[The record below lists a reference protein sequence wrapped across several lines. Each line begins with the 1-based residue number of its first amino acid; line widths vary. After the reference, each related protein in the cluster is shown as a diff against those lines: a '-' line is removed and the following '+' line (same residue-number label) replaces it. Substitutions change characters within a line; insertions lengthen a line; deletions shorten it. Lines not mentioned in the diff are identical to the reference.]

1 MANKKDNRIRRG
13 RKNSTY
19 RKLPLMSR
27 KQAESNTCKIC
38 KKALSEKEVSFSLYN
53 SDSAE
58 SGKGK
63 MVLPYCEHCGISY
76 AAGKDSTRIRRAY
89 PNSHAEMFQ
98 LGDSDQMYS
107 KAADILREA
116 SAPISAKPESGK
128 SAPKGKDTTGTVQ
141 GKKQKT
147 KTARQDKKQDPRT
160 ARQEKKQDPKSSRRQ
175 DRKNQGAEGKSPKG
189 KAARNENKGRT
200 GKATAN
206 DQKEAARI
214 ENRPN
219 DMLTPQDIL
228 VRVQTLKCS
237 VKSHKAKNM
246 KVECRLLNSS
256 GHIQTA
262 VIPVAFCPECGKYY
276 ILDSEYRKT
285 RKKGIILCQIT
296 EEGIDKKNIEQA
308 VLSESPLFTMG
319 YHVNSHYNLSQVQRW
334 KILESIIDE
343 EILSKDE
350 VVEHIDR
357 FIDQNKYK
365 SSAARA
371 RLKWKIDQEHIAGY
385 RKKRDYPQPARTKAN
400 TSDSTTKSQKKKTK
414 HRQKH

>member
-38 KKALSEKEVSFSLYN
+38 KKALSEKEISFSLYN

-128 SAPKGKDTTGTVQ
+128 SAPKGKDTTGTAR
-141 GKKQKT
+141 GKKQNPKA
-147 KTARQDKKQDPRT
+147 ARQDKKQDPKA
-160 ARQEKKQDPKSSRRQ
+160 ARQDKKQDPKAARQDKKQDPKAARQDKKQDPKAARQDKKQDSKAARQDKKQDSKSSRRQ

-189 KAARNENKGRT
+189 KAAQNENKGRT
-200 GKATAN
+200 VKTTAN
-206 DQKEAARI
+206 AQKEAARI
-214 ENRPN
+214 
-219 DMLTPQDIL
+219 
-228 VRVQTLKCS
+228 
-237 VKSHKAKNM
+237 
-246 KVECRLLNSS
+246 
-256 GHIQTA
+256 
-262 VIPVAFCPECGKYY
+262 
-276 ILDSEYRKT
+276 
-285 RKKGIILCQIT
+285 
-296 EEGIDKKNIEQA
+296 
-308 VLSESPLFTMG
+308 
-319 YHVNSHYNLSQVQRW
+319 
-334 KILESIIDE
+334 
-343 EILSKDE
+343 
-350 VVEHIDR
+350 
-357 FIDQNKYK
+357 
-365 SSAARA
+365 
-371 RLKWKIDQEHIAGY
+371 
-385 RKKRDYPQPARTKAN
+385 
-400 TSDSTTKSQKKKTK
+400 
-414 HRQKH
+414 